1 MANIDFSIDET
12 DPEVTTVCGK
22 FSVFKAHRTL
32 QEYLEDFEDSPG
44 ALLSAVGHIK
54 LMLSPHNKE
63 NRAKEAKAE
72 YEHRMFCQKVLDLV
86 CKIPYSHPAQ
96 AYLVS
101 LLGQL
106 SKLRS
111 LNSHKECLGR
121 SYYESLVYLGCI
133 IREQNIGISYHPDS
147 QTEEA
152 YIRQCAFIARLS
164 SAGIIHGLQT
174 PVRNLRISLESD
186 WGADD
191 YHDVRVAGSAMW
203 ILFAGQCLFQK
214 LLPDVIPPFD
224 CNGGALFTGR
234 LYTGPVMGLAR
245 WHFWRKAFK
254 SAREGAQLSDDIKSL
269 VCKAIDLMDAIERA
283 NT

>member
-12 DPEVTTVCGK
+12 DPDVTTVCGR
-22 FSVFKAHRTL
+22 FSVLKAHRML
-32 QEYLEDFEDSPG
+32 QEYLENCEDSPD
-44 ALLSAVGHIK
+44 ALLSAVANID

-63 NRAKEAKAE
+63 SRAKEAKAE
-72 YEHRMFCQKVLDLV
+72 YEHL

-106 SKLRS
+106 SKLRN
-111 LNSHKECLGR
+111 LISHEECL
-121 SYYESLVYLGCI
+121 
-133 IREQNIGISYHPDS
+133 
-147 QTEEA
+147 TEEA

-164 SAGIIHGLQT
+164 SAGIIHGVQT
-174 PVRNLRISLESD
+174 TVRNLRISLESD
-186 WGADD
+186 WIAVDS
-191 YHDVRVAGSAMW
+191 YNVRVAGSAMW
-203 ILFAGQCLFQK
+203 ILFAGQCLFQN
-214 LLPDVIPPFD
+214 LHPEVIPPFD

-234 LYTGPVMGLAR
+234 LYTGPVMSLAR
-245 WHFWRKAFK
+245 WHFWRNAFK
-254 SAREGAQLSDDIKSL
+254 SAREGAQLSDDTESL